1 MFNQRNNPF
10 TRGQF
15 SNQQQRPRTESS
27 GHFMPRTE
35 SSGHNVPPPPNF
47 GIPQFQPNNN
57 KGLRPGRSLD
67 DPFDTINLNQNNG
80 INTYVRNRRNGNQ
93 WEHTTYEN
101 QPFLP
106 EVQRQERNDERNYQL
121 QLQTLEQ
128 QNNDRQNERTNNY
141 QLALLTNDDRQNQR
155 NHELA
160 MHRIANVNQITNAR
174 IAEGDALL
182 QRQFARRQAYIN
194 NPKVRHP
201 VKNEQL
207 AAQIKKVADLIEYDI
222 DDSNPRDVFISNE
235 IVEPDLRQNLYSH
248 TIFLAGVEDYDLRD
262 SYLKIIFTD
271 NRIKPITYKCTN
283 GRYYKVIK
291 STNYPHLML
300 VRVFIIPATYR
311 DEGIISKICPP
322 CPKCTI
328 L

>member
-27 GHFMPRTE
+27 GH
-35 SSGHNVPPPPNF
+35 NVPPPPNF

-57 KGLRPGRSLD
+57 ND
-67 DPFDTINLNQNNG
+67 DDEPLINLNNHNNG
-80 INTYVRNRRNGNQ
+80 INNYVRNRRNGNQ

-182 QRQFARRQAYIN
+182 QRQFTRRQAYIN
-194 NPKVRHP
+194 NPNVRYP

-207 AAQIKKVADLIEYDI
+207 AE
-222 DDSNPRDVFISNE
+222 
-235 IVEPDLRQNLYSH
+235 
-248 TIFLAGVEDYDLRD
+248 
-262 SYLKIIFTD
+262 
-271 NRIKPITYKCTN
+271 
-283 GRYYKVIK
+283 
-291 STNYPHLML
+291 
-300 VRVFIIPATYR
+300 
-311 DEGIISKICPP
+311 
-322 CPKCTI
+322 
-328 L
+328 

>member
-1 MFNQRNNPF
+1 M
-10 TRGQF
+10 
-15 SNQQQRPRTESS
+15 
-27 GHFMPRTE
+27 
-35 SSGHNVPPPPNF
+35 
-47 GIPQFQPNNN
+47 
-57 KGLRPGRSLD
+57 
-67 DPFDTINLNQNNG
+67 
-80 INTYVRNRRNGNQ
+80 
-93 WEHTTYEN
+93 
-101 QPFLP
+101 
-106 EVQRQERNDERNYQL
+106 
-121 QLQTLEQ
+121 
-128 QNNDRQNERTNNY
+128 
-141 QLALLTNDDRQNQR
+141 ALLTNDDRQNQR

-291 STNYPHLML
+291 STNYPHLMI
-300 VRVFIIPATYR
+300 VRVFVIPATYR

>member
-27 GHFMPRTE
+27 GH
-35 SSGHNVPPPPNF
+35 NVPPPPNF

-57 KGLRPGRSLD
+57 ND
-67 DPFDTINLNQNNG
+67 DDEPLINLNNHNNG
-80 INTYVRNRRNGNQ
+80 INNYVRNRRNGNQ
-93 WEHTTYEN
+93 WEHTTYES

-128 QNNDRQNERTNNY
+128 QNNDRQNERKNNY

>member
-27 GHFMPRTE
+27 GH
-35 SSGHNVPPPPNF
+35 NVPPPPNF

-57 KGLRPGRSLD
+57 ND
-67 DPFDTINLNQNNG
+67 DDEPLINLNNHNNG
-80 INTYVRNRRNGNQ
+80 INNYVRNRRNGNQ
-93 WEHTTYEN
+93 WEHTTYET